1 MKAARIAPWVA
12 LGAATVLIPLGVL
25 ALRDVKANHEPA
37 LRGPSSPAWH
47 AHIGAVHD
55 ALARADVSAA
65 AQAWHAGYPAVLEN
79 RGWESLLEAGDAYL
93 RLGEA
98 SGTRQAA
105 EVRARDLYLRA
116 LFRAREVVSIE
127 GVLRAAEAFT
137 ALGDREV
144 VEQSIRIAEGL
155 GARKGQSAADARI
168 REFRARVS
176 PWLAGPERLAP

>member
-1 MKAARIAPWVA
+1 MKAARITPWMA
-12 LGAATVLIPLGVL
+12 LGAAGVLVALGVL
-25 ALRDVKANHEPA
+25 ALRDVKADHEPA
-37 LRGPSSPAWH
+37 LRSPSFPSWY
-47 AHIGAVHD
+47 AHIGTVHD
-55 ALARADVSAA
+55 ALARGDVSAA
-65 AQAWHAGYPAVLEN
+65 ARAWHAGYPAVLGS
-79 RGWESLLEAGDAYL
+79 RGWEGLLEAGDAYL

-116 LFRAREVVSIE
+116 LFRAREVASIE

-144 VEQSIRIAEGL
+144 VEQSIRIAESL
-155 GARKGQSAADARI
+155 GARKGQSAVDARI